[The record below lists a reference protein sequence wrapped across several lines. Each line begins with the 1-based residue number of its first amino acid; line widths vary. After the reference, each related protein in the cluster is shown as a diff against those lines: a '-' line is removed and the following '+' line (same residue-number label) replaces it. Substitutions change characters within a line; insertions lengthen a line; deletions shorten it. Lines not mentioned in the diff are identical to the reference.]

1 MKTACAVALLFVLTP
16 VYGEAGPTIEWIQS
30 SDHLSNGSSNW
41 HSEELRASTQIA
53 PRNSVDGTLRQTN
66 RFGLSD
72 SQIEINYAFPLSK
85 LLTGLVTVSDS
96 TTHRVLPKTNFGAS
110 LQYEFAPAWLFNAG
124 TSRTNYD
131 NASVNKAALGIEHY
145 FSAFRLAVNWRPTRL
160 EGVSANGE
168 DVRLDYYY
176 GDVNY
181 VGIQVATGQEAA
193 NVGTRGVSVS
203 SVRSAA
209 LTGRHELSRNWKL
222 RYGVE
227 RVKQGD
233 FYNRTGVRLGAQ
245 YAF

>member
-1 MKTACAVALLFVLTP
+1 MKSACAVALLFVLTP
-16 VYGEAGPTIEWIQS
+16 AHGESGPALEWIQS
-30 SDHLSNGSSNW
+30 GDHLSNGARNW
-41 HSEELRASTQIA
+41 YSEELRASTQIA
-53 PRNSVDGTLRQTN
+53 PRNSIDGTLRHTN

-72 SQIEINYAFPLSK
+72 SQIELNYAFPLTK
-85 LLTGLVTVSDS
+85 KLTGLIAFSDS
-96 TTHRVLPKTNFGAS
+96 TTHRVLPKTDLGAS
-110 LQYEFAPAWLFNAG
+110 LQYEFVPAWLFNVGA
-124 TSRTNYD
+124 SRTEYV
-131 NASVNKAALGIEHY
+131 NASVNKATFGIEHY

-181 VGIQVATGQEAA
+181 VGIQLTTGREAA
-193 NVGTRGVSVS
+193 NIDTRGVSVS

-209 LTGRHELSRNWKL
+209 LTGRHALNRNWKL
-222 RYGVE
+222 RYGFE